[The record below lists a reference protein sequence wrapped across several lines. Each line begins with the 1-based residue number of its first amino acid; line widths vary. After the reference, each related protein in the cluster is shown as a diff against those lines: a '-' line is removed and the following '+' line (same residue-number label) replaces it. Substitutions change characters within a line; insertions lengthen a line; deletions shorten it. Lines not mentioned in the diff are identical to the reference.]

1 MIRYASIALT
11 VSFMIATSA
20 TAAEAGPI
28 VIIDNFMFGPM
39 DVTIPVGSAVTWV
52 NHDDDPHTVA
62 AVDKS
67 FKSPPMDTNERYTR
81 TFDKPGEYA
90 YFCSLH
96 PQMIGKIIVKPA
108 G

>member
-1 MIRYASIALT
+1 MIRLASIALAM
-11 VSFMIATSA
+11 SFML
-20 TAAEAGPI
+20 AAGAGAADNPTVAI
-28 VIIDNFMFGPM
+28 SNFMYGPM
-39 DVTIPVGSAVTWV
+39 DVVIPVGGTVTWV

-67 FKSPPMDTNERYTR
+67 FKSPPLDTNERYTR